1 MNISSHRKQALP
13 QADAFGNVFSFSGTI
28 SNGGVILNS
37 VLPSKLY
44 VSAAAGAAGTNPLI
58 PVKDPEIAVLR
69 SKVAGLEKQLGERT
83 GALEKQIVEL
93 QQELRSQRQA
103 RAVALSSLGSSEYRL
118 RQPLWAELDASGE
131 VVTAH
136 APELEEYGTGA
147 TEYEALD
154 DLRSVLLDTYTFLI
168 ENETKLG
175 PAPTS
180 QLQRFRDLL
189 EKV

>member
-1 MNISSHRKQALP
+1 MNISSHKKQALP
-13 QADAFGNVFSFSGTI
+13 QGLAFGNIFSVSGTI
-28 SNGGVILNS
+28 PNGGIILNS
-37 VLPSKLY
+37 VLPPKLY
-44 VSAAAGAAGTNPLI
+44 PSAAGAAGTNPLI
-58 PVKDPEIAVLR
+58 PVRDPEIAVLR

-83 GALEKQIVEL
+83 GVLEKQIAQL
-93 QQELRSQRQA
+93 QQELQSQRQA

-131 VVTAH
+131 FVTAH

-154 DLRSVLLDTYTFLI
+154 DLRSVLLDTYTFLL
-168 ENETKLG
+168 ENEAKLG
-175 PAPTS
+175 PAPAN
-180 QLQRFRDLL
+180 QLRRFRDLL